1 MNKALLCACLV
12 LTFIASCAESL
23 LVVALFGIPG
33 IVCGFALILRLRSA
47 SRSADSQKKNRSNC
61 GNSQSGAHEKD
72 NIGLIPVYQT
82 SSQISRGI
90 LS

>member
-1 MNKALLCACLV
+1 MNKALLLACLV

-33 IVCGFALILRLRSA
+33 ILCAIALVGWLN
-47 SRSADSQKKNRSNC
+47 QKKNRPNC
-61 GNSQSGAHEKD
+61 CNSQSGAHEKY
-72 NIGLIPVYQT
+72 NIGLISVYQT
-82 SSQISRGI
+82 SIQISRGI

>member
-1 MNKALLCACLV
+1 MNKALLLACLV

-33 IVCGFALILRLRSA
+33 AIALN
-47 SRSADSQKKNRSNC
+47 QKKNRPNC
-61 GNSQSGAHEKD
+61 CNSQSGAHEKY
-72 NIGLIPVYQT
+72 NIGLISVYQT
-82 SSQISRGI
+82 SIQISRGI